1 MTNALASTRRFML
14 TTALATAWS
23 VSPAL
28 AQSEAPSDDQAM
40 EMPAGETAPTP
51 EMGANDASGPDDA
64 AAMDDGATDSAAAGD
79 AAADDAS
86 ETESAGAADDASSD
100 MSGTLERST
109 EDMAR
114 VIDALL
120 SLEPKPIPEL
130 SAEEARQQPNP
141 ADAVLKVIEDQGID
155 VPEPAVEKRDITY
168 PAGEGEQPARV
179 YIPTDVGEGPFPL
192 VVYVHGGG
200 WVLATIDT
208 YDASATAI
216 ADKLDAVVISLEY
229 RHAPEHKFPAAH
241 EDVLAGYKWAIENAG
256 QFNADSE
263 RLAMVGESVG
273 GNMVVAT
280 AIAARDQQL
289 TEADHIVSVYPVSQT
304 DTDTESY
311 QENANAVPLSK
322 AMMPWFF
329 EKTVESEEQLANPR
343 ITLLDANL
351 AALPPITIINATID
365 PLLDDGTMLA
375 DAIREA
381 GGEVEQRTFEGVTH
395 EFFGMSAVVEKAGE
409 AQDYAVGRIEAD
421 LGE

>member
-1 MTNALASTRRFML
+1 MPNAIISIRRLML
-14 TTALATAWS
+14 TTALATAWAIG
-23 VSPAL
+23 PAL
-28 AQSEAPSDDQAM
+28 AQTSSPSDDQSI
-40 EMPAGETAPTP
+40 EMPAGEAAPTP
-51 EMGANDASGPDDA
+51 EMGADDAS
-64 AAMDDGATDSAAAGD
+64 ATDSA
-79 AAADDAS
+79 
-86 ETESAGAADDASSD
+86 GAAEDASSD

-114 VIDALL
+114 VIEALL
-120 SLEPKPIPEL
+120 SLESKPIAEL
-130 SAEEARQQPNP
+130 SAEEARQQPTP
-141 ADAVLKVIEDQGID
+141 ADAVMKVIEEEGIE

-168 PAGEGEQPARV
+168 PAAEGEQPARV
-179 YIPTDVGEGPFPL
+179 YIPTDAGEGPFPL

-208 YDASATAI
+208 YDTSATALS
-216 ADKLDAVVISLEY
+216 DKLDAVVISLEY
-229 RHAPEHKFPAAH
+229 RHAPEHPFPAAH

-263 RLAMVGESVG
+263 RLALVGESVG

-304 DTDTESY
+304 DTNTESY
-311 QENANAVPLSK
+311 QENANALPLNK

-329 EKTVESEEQLANPR
+329 SKTVENEEQLSDPR
-343 ITLLDANL
+343 ITLLNADLAN
-351 AALPPITIINATID
+351 LPPITIINATID

-381 GGEVEQRTFEGVTH
+381 GGAVEQRTFEGVTH
-395 EFFGMSAVVEKAGE
+395 EFFGMSAVVEKAAE
-409 AQDYAVGRIEAD
+409 AQDYAVERIEAD
-421 LGE
+421 LNE

>member
-1 MTNALASTRRFML
+1 MPNATICARRFML
-14 TTALATAWS
+14 TTALATAWAIG
-23 VSPAL
+23 PAL
-28 AQSEAPSDDQAM
+28 AQSAAPSDDQTT
-40 EMPAGETAPTP
+40 EMPAGEAAPMP
-51 EMGANDASGPDDA
+51 EMGADDGSEPDGSAEMADASG
-64 AAMDDGATDSAAAGD
+64 
-79 AAADDAS
+79 
-86 ETESAGAADDASSD
+86 D

-114 VIDALL
+114 VVEALL

-130 SAEEARQQPNP
+130 SAEEARQQPTP
-141 ADAVLKVIEDQGID
+141 ADAVMKVIEDEGID

-168 PAGEGEQPARV
+168 PAAEGDQPARV
-179 YIPTDVGEGPFPL
+179 YIPTGAGEGPFPL

-208 YDASATAI
+208 YDASATALS
-216 ADKLDAVVISLEY
+216 DKLDAVVISLEY
-229 RHAPEHKFPAAH
+229 RHAPKHPFPAAH

-263 RLAMVGESVG
+263 RLALVGESVG

-289 TEADHIVSVYPVSQT
+289 TQADHIMSVYPVSQT
-304 DTDTESY
+304 DTNTESY
-311 QENANAVPLSK
+311 QENANAVPLNK

-329 EKTVESEEQLANPR
+329 DKTVESEEQLSDPR
-343 ITLLDANL
+343 ITLLNADLAN
-351 AALPPITIINATID
+351 LPPITIINATID

-375 DAIREA
+375 EAIREA
-381 GGEVEQRTFEGVTH
+381 GGTVEQRSFEGVTH
-395 EFFGMSAVVEKAGE
+395 EFFGMSAVVEKAAE
-409 AQDYAVGRIEAD
+409 AQDYAVERIEGD